1 MIVYQTIFLL
11 KQFLDVNT
19 IGMEM
24 FGNQSLNAELKKILI
39 RIPVM
44 LTMVSV
50 SYLKEKIKIS

>member
-19 IGMEM
+19 IGIEM

-50 SYLKEKIKIS
+50 PYLKEKIKIS